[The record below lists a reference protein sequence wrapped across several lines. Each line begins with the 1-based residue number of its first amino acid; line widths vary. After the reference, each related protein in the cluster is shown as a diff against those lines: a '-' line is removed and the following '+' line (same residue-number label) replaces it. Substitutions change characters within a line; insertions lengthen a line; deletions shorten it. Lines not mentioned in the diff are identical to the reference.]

1 MARIMKHVYLGVALA
16 LALAPVLSLAQK
28 PDSKAFAV
36 YQLPEAKRIKLPNG
50 LVILLLEKHE
60 LPLTSISV
68 TLRSGSLQDPDG
80 KPGESA
86 ITEELLRR
94 GTETKTAA
102 QIADE
107 IDFIG
112 MQFGGGGFGGRG
124 GGGGGSSYDSTEI
137 SADFMAKDTD
147 KALGIVADVVLH
159 PAFPAD
165 ELTKVIAQR
174 QEQLKTEKDNVQGA
188 LGQYFLAALY
198 AGHPYSRSTLTTSA
212 SLASITRDDIVAFY
226 KRVYTPPN
234 AVVAVAGDFNSAQM
248 EAKLKELFGAW
259 KGVAPV
265 PVVVP
270 VAKPIVGKHVILVDK
285 PDATQTY
292 FMLGN
297 IGISQT
303 DPDRAPLRIV
313 NTLFGG
319 RFTSMFNEEL
329 RVKSGYSY
337 GASSSFALYRTP
349 GPFIM
354 STYTRNATTEPAI
367 DKTFEVLA
375 RVHTHPMTDADLT
388 SAKNYLRGTFPPSLE
403 TTPEL
408 VRELGLLETAGISQA
423 QFNKELVDEQ
433 ATTLADAN
441 RVIDQH
447 FPSDNYV
454 LVIIGKASEIGSLG
468 PKYGQVTAKKITDP
482 GF

>member
-1 MARIMKHVYLGVALA
+1 MARIMRHLLSILTLA
-16 LALAPVLSLAQK
+16 LALTPAVSFAQK
-28 PDSKAFAV
+28 PDGKTFAV

-102 QIADE
+102 EIAEE

-112 MQFGGGGFGGRG
+112 MQFGGGFGGR

-159 PAFPAD
+159 PAFPQD

-226 KRVYTPPN
+226 KRVYTPAN
-234 AVVAVAGDFNSAQM
+234 AVIAVAGDFNAAQM
-248 EAKLKELFGAW
+248 EVKLKDLFGAW
-259 KGVAPV
+259 KGVAPA

-270 VAKPIVGKHVILVDK
+270 AAKPVVGKHVILVDK

-303 DPDRAPLRIV
+303 DPDRAPVRIV

-337 GASSSFALYRTP
+337 GASSSFGFYRTP

-375 RVHTHPMTDADLT
+375 KLHTHPLTDADLT
-388 SAKNYLRGTFPPSLE
+388 SAKNYMRGTFPPSLE
-403 TTPEL
+403 TTPAL
-408 VRELGLLETAGISQA
+408 VRELGLLETEGISRA